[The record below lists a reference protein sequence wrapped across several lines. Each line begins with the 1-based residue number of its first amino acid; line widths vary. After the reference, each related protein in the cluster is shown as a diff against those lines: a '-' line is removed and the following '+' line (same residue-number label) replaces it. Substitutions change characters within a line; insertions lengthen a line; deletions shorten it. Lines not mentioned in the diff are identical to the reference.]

1 MIEFESKKKFIID
14 FKENREIRAKSRIL
28 NISICPGN
36 SHLIISTETDLFM
49 IYSFN
54 DFFSI
59 KKMSSKSK
67 YEKVKIEIENYLKD
81 IKRKNKNKNNLTS
94 ELIFELNPSADE
106 SITMAFCLNNTIT
119 KVFLLKN
126 HFLGIEHEEKS
137 NCKFIQWENDFL
149 ICAFENRTINI
160 IKNLYIFKTIKDD
173 DNMTSMKII
182 HFQDFKLLVAGYN
195 KKVKII
201 NFNTILNYDIG
212 IQSYLIQK
220 LEGKI
225 DIIEFLNQIILFC
238 SKKNKAIYCY
248 RFINNSI
255 KPSLFNIIKNFNNV
269 QEIVNVKLVLNEGI
283 IVSCRNSIFIYFI
296 KNNKVE
302 YDSMIS
308 SYEDIIFCS
317 VINHRKTNFLL
328 YALNKKIK
336 IYEIKFNEQE
346 LNFDSFDND
355 PEKNRELI
363 STYINTLSN
372 RKNDFIIKKIEDYAI
387 QVEFEDDVILKIE
400 FFIENLSYKFTI
412 LQYNEFHMKTILE
425 KEIEKMNDREN
436 YNDNLEYLESI
447 KEKLLKLNKIIKSF
461 DLYDSHSEEMVEI
474 TKIKKEQFLE
484 FYKVLKTWQTIM
496 KNKAPINNL
505 FKEEEYELDNKIMT
519 VPLRKIVEWDF
530 SFEKI
535 SIDKAFDFV
544 NDNFNDYSS
553 STLFLNPKDSGKL
566 ANPLYGRVKPKKMNS
581 ARKKSLCMSESYNSK
596 KYNCNEKTIQEEDS
610 KKNESDENSK
620 NDSKNTSIDNI
631 YIEEQNENI
640 KLNMKCKLTK
650 ETFIAYTVEINVKEY
665 DYSKTIVLYDLL
677 GQINSF
683 LQQIIDQ
690 KLSSL
695 IELNRNFILDIF
707 DILESHSE
715 FAFLFICIL
724 PFSSI
729 IWNEINRDFIRK
741 VPLINKCRFNSR
753 DYVQEARIN
762 SETYIKPKQNISDFL
777 SNSESNDGNENQ
789 NSFDDFILNAEE
801 TKNEDF
807 KIYYNYINEYKI
819 DNKLT
824 YRSSTN
830 LNNDNNINY
839 KKKFG
844 RISED
849 LTKSQ
854 RRIHKFNKSN
864 ISFLSLSNKNDKNLI
879 EILGAN
885 FCNVIIDYVIF
896 FSEELNLLN
905 NDLADKSVINFFI
918 LVNKYYETPEIKDI
932 IDATIKEIK

>member
-1 MIEFESKKKFIID
+1 MIDFESKKNFIIEL
-14 FKENREIRAKSRIL
+14 KENTEIKGKSRIL
-28 NISICPGN
+28 NISICQGN
-36 SHLIISTETDLFM
+36 SHLIVSSENDLFM
-49 IYSFN
+49 IYSFQ
-54 DFFSI
+54 DLFST
-59 KKMSSKSK
+59 KKMSSKTK
-67 YEKVKIEIENYLKD
+67 YEKVKIEIENFLKD
-81 IKRKNKNKNNLTS
+81 IKRKNKNKNKNKLAS
-94 ELIFELNPSADE
+94 EIIFELNPSTDE
-106 SITMAFCLNNTIT
+106 GITMAFCLNNTII

-126 HFLGIEHEEKS
+126 HFLEIEHEEKS

-160 IKNLYIFKTIKDD
+160 IKNLYVFKTMKDD
-173 DNMTSMKII
+173 DYMTSMKII

-195 KKVKII
+195 KKVKIT

-212 IQSYLIQK
+212 IQSYLIHK

-225 DIIEFLNQIILFC
+225 DIIEFWNQYILFC
-238 SKKNKAIYCY
+238 SKKSKVIYCY
-248 RFINNSI
+248 HFINNSM
-255 KPSLFNIIKNFNNV
+255 KPSLFNIIKNFNNE
-269 QEIVNVKLVLNEGI
+269 QEILNVKLVLNEGI
-283 IVSCRNSIFIYFI
+283 IVSCKNNIFIYFI

-302 YDSMIS
+302 YDSVIS

-336 IYEIKFNEQE
+336 LCEIKFNEKE

-372 RKNDFIIKKIEDYAI
+372 RKNDFIIKKIEDYVI
-387 QVEFEDDVILKIE
+387 QVEFEEDVILKIE
-400 FFIENLSYKFTI
+400 FFIEDLSYKFTI

-436 YNDNLEYLESI
+436 YNDNLESL
-447 KEKLLKLNKIIKSF
+447 KEKLIKLSKIIKSF
-461 DLYDSHSEEMVEI
+461 DLYDSRSEEMVEI
-474 TKIKKEQFLE
+474 NKIKKEQFLDY
-484 FYKVLKTWQTIM
+484 YKVLKTWQTIM

-505 FKEEEYELDNKIMT
+505 FNEEEYELDNKIMT
-519 VPLRKIVEWDF
+519 VPLRKLVKWDF
-530 SFEKI
+530 SFENI

-553 STLFLNPKDSGKL
+553 STLFLNPKDSRKL
-566 ANPLYGRVKPKKMNS
+566 SNPLYGRIKPKKSIS

-596 KYNCNEKTIQEEDS
+596 KYNINEKTIQEEDS
-610 KKNESDENSK
+610 KKNESEENSK
-620 NDSKNTSIDNI
+620 IDSKNESIDNI
-631 YIEEQNENI
+631 YIEELNEFKNLSMKS
-640 KLNMKCKLTK
+640 KLNK
-650 ETFIAYTVEINVKEY
+650 ETFLNYTDQINIKEY
-665 DYSKTIVLYDLL
+665 DYSKTIVLYELL
-677 GQINSF
+677 GQMNNF
-683 LQQIIDQ
+683 LQQIIEQ
-690 KLSSL
+690 KLNSL

-707 DILESHSE
+707 DILESHLE

-724 PFSSI
+724 PFSTI
-729 IWNEINRDFIRK
+729 ISNELNRDFIRR
-741 VPLINKCRFNSR
+741 VPILNKSRLTLR
-753 DYVQEARIN
+753 DYVQETRIN
-762 SETYIKPKQNISDFL
+762 SENYIKPKQNISGFL

-807 KIYYNYINEYKI
+807 KIYNNYINEYKI

-830 LNNDNNINY
+830 LNNENIFNF
-839 KKKFG
+839 KKKAS

-849 LTKSQ
+849 LTRSQ
-854 RRIHKFNKSN
+854 RRIQKFNKSN
-864 ISFLSLSNKNDKNLI
+864 ISFLSFSNKNDKNLI

-905 NDLADKSVINFFI
+905 NDLAGKNVINFFI